1 MRGEY
6 PRESCRLTSAWEL
19 PPRARRILPRLG
31 RAFGIPGTTS
41 ACAENTCCNAWSA
54 FNPRNYLR
62 VRGEYAYWG
71 SLRSS
76 LRELPPRA
84 RRIPLEHTAGHI
96 LAGTTS
102 ACAENTGPCCG
113 AGPAAGNY
121 LRVRGEYSPRVGKS
135 TTQSGTTSACAEN
148 TPTGLP
154 SSFKKRNYLRVR
166 GEYPFTFS
174 ANSLNRELPPRAR
187 RIQSVNSPQRRLPG
201 TTSAC
206 AENTGGAC
214 ERFCGQWNYLRVR
227 GEYRCTLPHSC
238 SIKELPPRARR
249 IQLATLQP
257 LQHCGTT
264 SACAEN
270 TIHGSGIKGLRRNYL
285 RVRGEYATGGLA
297 RH

>member
-1 MRGEY
+1 MRGEYPPPAWVGEDTEELPPRARRILPAFTNGVTHDGTTSACAENTKALVFLHPSDRNYLRVRGEY

-41 ACAENTCCNAWSA
+41 ACAENTCCNAWIA

-84 RRIPLEHTAGHI
+84 RRIPGPAAVRAPRL
-96 LAGTTS
+96 GTTS
-102 ACAENTGPCCG
+102 ACAENTFRWVWC
-113 AGPAAGNY
+113 PAVRRNY

-166 GEYPFTFS
+166 GEYF
-174 ANSLNRELPPRAR
+174 
-187 RIQSVNSPQRRLPG
+187 
-201 TTSAC
+201 
-206 AENTGGAC
+206 
-214 ERFCGQWNYLRVR
+214 
-227 GEYRCTLPHSC
+227 
-238 SIKELPPRARR
+238 
-249 IQLATLQP
+249 
-257 LQHCGTT
+257 
-264 SACAEN
+264 
-270 TIHGSGIKGLRRNYL
+270 
-285 RVRGEYATGGLA
+285 
-297 RH
+297 